1 MVQISDL
8 LVFVTPLLFSSA
20 ALAALHWFPW
30 HGGEQEL
37 SRLEAYMVGTSVVVG
52 VPVLTMLLV
61 TTLER
66 SYGEPF
72 WASLLL
78 ANTAVSGLTVGGA
91 YWYDS
96 KRPIGRKDVDDA
108 PRRR

>member
-1 MVQISDL
+1 MLKIPDL
-8 LVFVTPLLFSSA
+8 LVFVTPLFFSSA
-20 ALAALHWFPW
+20 LLAALHWFPW
-30 HGGEQEL
+30 NGGEQQL

-61 TTLER
+61 TTLDR
-66 SYGEPF
+66 SYPEPF

-78 ANTAVSGLTVGGA
+78 ANSAVSGVTIGGA

-96 KRPIGRKDVDDA
+96 KRPIEQKNVDDA
-108 PRRR
+108 TRRR